1 MALQPLVLIPGQ
13 LSDLC
18 AGVSCPVP
26 EAQAGWGQA
35 ASPPRLCS
43 ACLPTASAGW
53 GLWQSPLWGW
63 APLWGKGMGT
73 DSCHTAHR
81 GNGTCALCLA
91 GLFPLGQAEVQVLLW
106 ALCSSWLDTP
116 GLSAHTRLWTTLSL
130 SPFSICLC
138 LSLPALFRVLGAV
151 ADARGQFAMPHARP

>member
-1 MALQPLVLIPGQ
+1 MICVLGCCVRCW
-13 LSDLC
+13 LSELW
-18 AGVSCPVP
+18 
-26 EAQAGWGQA
+26 EAQAGRGQA

-73 DSCHTAHR
+73 DSHHTAHR
-81 GNGTCALCLA
+81 GSGSCALCLA
-91 GLFPLGQAEVQVLLW
+91 ELFPLGQAGVQVLVW

-116 GLSAHTRLWTTLSL
+116 GLSAQTRLGTTLSL
-130 SPFSICLC
+130 SPFSSSFCLC
-138 LSLPALFRVLGAV
+138 LSLPALFRVLGAM
-151 ADARGQFAMPHARP
+151 ADVMGQFAMPDPDPPCA